1 MENKKP
7 LIIVAIVLLVALTG
21 WVLIVKL
28 KDLKTAKNAN
38 PLAVNEAKKTD
49 QETVNQEATNKE
61 AYENIDTSK
70 LPSDGTVL
78 GIQNNTVTLLTNAG
92 EKTVEITPDY
102 TIYLIN
108 GNKQDA
114 VKIADLKKGSEVRI
128 RYDGQEKPPKINTSD
143 ANQGSVT
150 AIGAQSI
157 TVKMDSGEKV
167 IDTTA
172 NPTIYLVE
180 GGQSVLKKVSDL
192 KIGTIVTVAYAD
204 AVTKA
209 LAVAIRIDKL

>member
-1 MENKKP
+1 MKNKKT
-7 LIIVAIVLLVALTG
+7 LIIVIIVLIVALTSWLLMG
-21 WVLIVKL
+21 KFN
-28 KDLKTAKNAN
+28 DLKTAKNAN
-38 PLAVNEAKKTD
+38 SPAVNEAKKTD
-49 QETVNQEATNKE
+49 QEIADQKATNKE

-78 GIQNNTVTLLTNAG
+78 DIQNDTVTLLTNAG
-92 EKTVEITPDY
+92 EKTIEITPDY
-102 TIYLIN
+102 AIYLVS
-108 GNKQDA
+108 GDKQGE
-114 VKIADLKKGSEVRI
+114 VKITDLEKGSEVRI
-128 RYDGQEKPPKINTSD
+128 RYDGPNKPPKINTSD

-150 AIGAQSI
+150 AIDASSV

-180 GGQSVLKKVSDL
+180 GDQSVLKKVSDL

-204 AVTKA
+204 AITKA